1 MSSGFIS
8 FTFRISCFISQF
20 LFLGLFEVHYRVCY
34 YLCSILL
41 LLGVVCTILL
51 PIEPVDKPLDVIN
64 VDENKNKYLNL

>member
-8 FTFRISCFISQF
+8 LTFRISCFISQF

-34 YLCSILL
+34 YLLL